1 MGEKL
6 LLYLNIAIA
15 VTSLFATIFILIKS
29 LIKAKTHKE
38 RVQAVEDAL
47 EIGTKITDIL
57 RKIPSIITQSEDIFG
72 DGNGSRKKFFAM
84 KEIEN
89 ECLKLNVN
97 YDEYKN
103 EFDAVIESILSTPR
117 KKSNQGE

>member
-15 VTSLFATIFILIKS
+15 VISLLATILILIKS

-72 DGNGSRKKFFAM
+72 AGNGYRKKFFSL

-103 EFDAVIESILSTPR
+103 VFDDAIESILSTPQ

>member
-15 VTSLFATIFILIKS
+15 VISLLATILILIRT
-29 LIKAKTHKE
+29 LIKAKSHKE

-72 DGNGSRKKFFAM
+72 AGNGNRKKFFSL

-103 EFDAVIESILSTPR
+103 VFDAAIESILSTPQ